1 MGNVVSIYMW
11 SKPFIQYVLLS
22 ARGSIIL
29 GIISAIISVFVGCS
43 LRRLAKR
50 SQKTET
56 MINIIS
62 VIFCI
67 IPAWFVYRFLGGY
80 VYFAIARNIGRA
92 VVCGILGWRLPYRIG
107 KMDKSSLIGVMC
119 LSAGRNIMLEFLTGL
134 RGWRYLFEEGYT
146 LGSCLQKKYI
156 SSTISLFVTQKDFWL
171 VVVCVIMVISL
182 WMIGKYFLYPRNKRE
197 LLIDML

>member
-67 IPAWFVYRFLGGY
+67 VPAWVVYRFLGGY
-80 VYFAIARNIGRA
+80 IYFAIARNIGRA

-107 KMDKSSLIGVMC
+107 KMDKSSLIGMMC

-134 RGWRYLFEEGYT
+134 QGWSYSLGGEYPT
-146 LGSCLQKKYI
+146 LGSYF
-156 SSTISLFVTQKDFWL
+156 SNTSLLTTQKIFWL
-171 VVVCVIMVISL
+171 VVVCAIMVISL
-182 WMIGKYFLYPRNKRE
+182 WMIGKYFLYPRSKRE

>member
-11 SKPFIQYVLLS
+11 SKSFIQYVLLL

-50 SQKTET
+50 SQKIET

-67 IPAWFVYRFLGGY
+67 VPAWFVYRFLGGY

-92 VVCGILGWRLPYRIG
+92 VVCGIL
-107 KMDKSSLIGVMC
+107 
-119 LSAGRNIMLEFLTGL
+119 
-134 RGWRYLFEEGYT
+134 GWRYLFEEGYT

-182 WMIGKYFLYPRNKRE
+182 WMIGKYFLYPRNKKE